1 MFNTILVLLSAAFL
15 QSSPNV
21 AEEGI
26 RSNQIFIKFCEEVTT
41 EERNEI
47 LNTHLPQRES
57 VHFYENIPHLALVS
71 FPKRTTPSEV
81 SDIVERLEE
90 KSFFDFVEQDKIFVL
105 DNNEVIPNDSGFSQL
120 WGHRN
125 VGQNGGQVGFDMD
138 STMAWSVTQGSPN
151 VKVMIFETGVQM
163 NHPDLNLSEERD
175 FTTGAV
181 NGVPSSGLLNAC
193 DNHGTSVAGVI
204 SGKINNFTGTVGLSP
219 LSPVVSAEV
228 GSANVPCDGSW
239 FGQTS
244 WTINALNWAVSN
256 GVRVTNNSN
265 SYGFYSNALNYAYSS
280 TKNLGLVH
288 FASSGNNGINSIS
301 YPAAYSSV
309 NAIGSVN
316 RYGERSDFSNY
327 GSSLFM
333 VAPGESIYTTD
344 RTGSIGYSSSSYV
357 SIDGTSF
364 SSPYAAAL
372 AALILSKN
380 SDLTPSQVEQIMR
393 ENATDLGTNG
403 FDSLMGWG
411 MINAHRALLNTPSP
425 YCQGD
430 LTQDNDVNG
439 ADLAVLLGEWGSCDD
454 CVSDINE
461 DGEVNGA
468 DLSLVLSAWGSCD

>member
-1 MFNTILVLLSAAFL
+1 MFNPILVLV
-15 QSSPNV
+15 SSFFFQNLPNQANEV
-21 AEEGI
+21 EVT
-26 RSNQIFIKFCEEVTT
+26 NKIFVKFCEEASI

-47 LNTHLPQRES
+47 LNNHVPERES
-57 VHFYENIPHLALVS
+57 VYFYENIPNLSLIS
-71 FPKRTTPSEV
+71 FSEETTPQKV
-81 SDIVERLEE
+81 STIARELEE
-90 KSFFDFVEQDKIFVL
+90 SNIFEFVEQDRLFIL
-105 DNNEVIPNDSGFSQL
+105 ESNEVIPNDSGFSQL

-125 VGQNGGQVGFDMD
+125 TGQNGGQIGFDMD
-138 STMAWSVTQGSPN
+138 STMAWDITQGSPS
-151 VKVMIFETGVQM
+151 VRVMIFETGVQL

-181 NGVPSSGLLNAC
+181 NGIPSSGFLNAC

-219 LSPVVSAEV
+219 LSPLVSAEV
-228 GSANVPCDGSW
+228 GSANVPCNGSW

-244 WTINALNWAVSN
+244 WTINALEWAVSN
-256 GVRVTNNSN
+256 DVRVTNNSN

-309 NAIGSVN
+309 NAIGSAN
-316 RYGERSDFSNY
+316 RYGEKSNFSNY

-333 VAPGESIYTTD
+333 VAPGESVYTTD
-344 RTGSIGYSSSSYV
+344 RTGSVGYSSSSYLF
-357 SIDGTSF
+357 IDGTSF

-380 SDLTPSQVEQIMR
+380 SDLTPNQVEEIMR
-393 ENATDLGTNG
+393 ENGRDLGTNG
-403 FDSLMGWG
+403 FDSFTGWG
-411 MINAHRALLNTPSP
+411 MINAYKALLNTPSP

-430 LTQDNDVNG
+430 LTEDGEVNG
-439 ADLAVLLGEWGSCDD
+439 ADLAILLGEWGTCEN
-454 CVSDINE
+454 CISDINE
-461 DGEVNGA
+461 DGQVNGA